1 MTDHFMDDI
10 SDDMGKRA
18 NRGERRNTSE
28 EERSGMAFAAAIW
41 DIHCR

>member
-18 NRGERRNTSE
+18 NRGEPRNIRGR
-28 EERSGMAFAAAIW
+28 RSGMAFAAAIW